1 MSINPVMMLGPVVSA
16 YGSSNSIMEMKLA
29 LEGNEFK
36 TLSNK
41 VLPCANSSSL
51 PIFTRELSGLP
62 ASTKAGGAATT
73 MQLLCGHICGCS
85 SSQADSTERLS
96 PYGPVA

>member
-1 MSINPVMMLGPVVSA
+1 MLLQSANTPAAACRFDLVSINPVMMLGPVVSA

-41 VLPCANSSSL
+41 VRSL
-51 PIFTRELSGLP
+51 
-62 ASTKAGGAATT
+62 AA
-73 MQLLCGHICGCS
+73 H
-85 SSQADSTERLS
+85 QA
-96 PYGPVA
+96 